1 MKGYSRTS
9 LIAFSVV
16 AIVALIAVIFV
27 LKGGMT
33 GSATKIF
40 STKCFDFC
48 RDKMCNKISPD
59 DSGRLYPCL
68 NDCLNQCWAEYT
80 VAENLSGNL

>member
-1 MKGYSRTS
+1 MKGCSKTR
-9 LIAFSVV
+9 LIVLCVV

-33 GSATKIF
+33 GNATKIF

-48 RDKMCNKISPD
+48 RDKMCNKINAD
-59 DSGRLYPCL
+59 DPGRLYPCL
-68 NDCLNQCWAEYT
+68 NDCLNQCWMEYT
-80 VAENLSGNL
+80 VAENLPGNL